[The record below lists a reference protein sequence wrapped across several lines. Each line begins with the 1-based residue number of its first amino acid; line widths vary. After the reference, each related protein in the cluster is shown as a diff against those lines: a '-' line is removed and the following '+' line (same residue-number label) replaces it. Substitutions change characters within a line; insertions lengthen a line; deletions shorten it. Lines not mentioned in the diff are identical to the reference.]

1 MALPEV
7 VLAFKLL
14 DCTGL
19 EHKDRQLVLTGVDY
33 KNTGNLFN
41 QMKMSSKKFL
51 ENSPSQLAVE
61 LEELD
66 LVSRLSQ
73 LLLLK
78 MRKKHILC

>member
-19 EHKDRQLVLTGVDY
+19 EHEDRKLVLTGVDC

-41 QMKMSSKKFL
+41 QIKMSLQKFFWRTAQA
-51 ENSPSQLAVE
+51 N
-61 LEELD
+61 
-66 LVSRLSQ
+66 
-73 LLLLK
+73 
-78 MRKKHILC
+78 

>member
-19 EHKDRQLVLTGVDY
+19 DHKDRQLVLTGVDC

-41 QMKMSSKKFL
+41 QIKMSLQNFFGEQPKPISCGTRGAGPSIKVEPTFVT
-51 ENSPSQLAVE
+51 EN
-61 LEELD
+61 EE
-66 LVSRLSQ
+66 
-73 LLLLK
+73 K
-78 MRKKHILC
+78 A